1 MADMWNKPE
10 KRQSKPEKRQS
21 KPEKRQSLNN
31 FLFSRKPLLARVSE
45 LSSRARAKKQEKNKK
60 KPKKI

>member
-1 MADMWNKPE
+1 
-10 KRQSKPEKRQS
+10 
-21 KPEKRQSLNN
+21 LNN

-60 KPKKI
+60 KPKKNLKKLDMYLIRGATRR